1 MRKNIFKTAVLFMV
15 GFCLYITIET
25 VFRGYSYVLMGICG
39 GIAIVV
45 LDKINNKI
53 SWDTDILIQCLCGSL
68 LVTFM
73 ELIIGTL
80 SLKGYLPLMWDYS
93 SIPLNYRGIICLP
106 FSIVWMLLSFVAIL
120 VADSINYY
128 VFEEL
133 PVPYYRI
140 FGKKFLVFKEK
151 VCNL

>member
-25 VFRGYSYVLMGICG
+25 VFRGYSYILMGICG

-45 LDKINNKI
+45 LDKINDKI